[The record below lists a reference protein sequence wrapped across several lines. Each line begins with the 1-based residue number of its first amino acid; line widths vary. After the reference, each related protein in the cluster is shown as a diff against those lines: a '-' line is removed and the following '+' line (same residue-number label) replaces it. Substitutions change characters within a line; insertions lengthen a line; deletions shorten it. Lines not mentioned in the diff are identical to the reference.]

1 MDGFYIPLAEL
12 SKLGKADVQRHP
24 EIAKLY
30 GQAAGL
36 AAFLMDADGG
46 RYREPLVQY
55 LEAVYAGRDNAES
68 LAGATGL
75 SNDEL
80 DAAYRR
86 YHGELAVAPVER
98 YRVGERH

>member
-1 MDGFYIPLAEL
+1 MARQRLLVDGFYIPLAEL
-12 SKLGKADVQRHP
+12 NKLGKADVQRHP

-46 RYREPLVQY
+46 RYREPLVAY
-55 LEAVYAGRDNAES
+55 LEAVYAGRDNAGT
-68 LAGATGL
+68 LADATGL
-75 SNDEL
+75 SNADL

-86 YHGELAVAPVER
+86 FMESLP
-98 YRVGERH
+98 